1 VTFPQRME
9 HRTTKKILSLVFS
22 FIFALFSLSF
32 FKREEEDGKAMTDCV
47 RGRKGA
53 QGKLFVELHLGGWS
67 RLSRPK
73 RKRGR
78 LTKSLIKSLCGL
90 QITR

>member
-22 FIFALFSLSF
+22 FIFALFSLPF

-47 RGRKGA
+47 RGHKGA
-53 QGKLFVELHLGGWS
+53 QGKLFVFIAPWCHS
-67 RLSRPK
+67 RGDEATNPSK
-73 RKRGR
+73 M
-78 LTKSLIKSLCGL
+78 
-90 QITR
+90 Q